1 MERLYKLMHRVARLE
16 RMSKENIKP
25 EDVFFDNPLAKSVKE
40 FAESSALSNDP
51 ETSKKSIEQSE
62 NPDRTRSKAEEESI
76 LAPPPP
82 SEIKEKPGG
91 EEFSTLNQLV
101 IETEEKV
108 KGVPK
113 GFDDAPKVD
122 PEEALAESKKSDKQI
137 KKEVLQKVMRRKGY
151 VINKAK

>member
-1 MERLYKLMHRVARLE
+1 MERIYNLMSRVARLE
-16 RMSKENIKP
+16 RLSKENIKP

-40 FAESSALSNDP
+40 FAESKALSNDT
-51 ETSKKSIEQSE
+51 ETAKKSIEQSE
-62 NPDRTRSKAEEESI
+62 NPDRSTTEAKKESI

-91 EEFSTLNQLV
+91 DEFSTLNQLV

-137 KKEVLQKVMRRKGY
+137 KKEVVKKVMRRKGY

>member
-1 MERLYKLMHRVARLE
+1 MERLYKLMQRVARLE

-25 EDVFFDNPLAKSVKE
+25 EDVFFDNPLTKSVKE

-51 ETSKKSIEQSE
+51 ETAKKSIEQSE
-62 NPDRTRSKAEEESI
+62 NPDRTRSEAKKESI

-91 EEFSTLNQLV
+91 KEFSTLNQLV

-113 GFDDAPKVD
+113 GFKDAPKVD

-137 KKEVLQKVMRRKGY
+137 KKEVVQKVMRRKGY
-151 VINKAK
+151 VISKAK